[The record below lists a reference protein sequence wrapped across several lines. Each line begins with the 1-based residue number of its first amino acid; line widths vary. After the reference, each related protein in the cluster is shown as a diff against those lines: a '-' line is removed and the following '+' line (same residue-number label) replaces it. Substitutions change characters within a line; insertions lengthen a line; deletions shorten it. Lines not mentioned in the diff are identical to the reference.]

1 MTLQQLEYILAV
13 NQFRHFAKAAEYC
26 RVTQPTLSA
35 MIQKLEEELDT
46 RIFDRSQQPVCP
58 TPVGILIIEQAQK
71 ILVQAN
77 RIKNI
82 IEEEK
87 HSLTGTFKLGILP
100 TVAPYLLPRF
110 FPQLMKKYPDLDI
123 RVIEMKTNDIKKA
136 LQTGEIDAGIVASLA
151 GMEELQQTPLFYEQ
165 FFVYVSRKDILFNSE
180 VIRTSDL
187 NGEQLWLLDEGHCF
201 RDQLVRFCQM
211 KSARASQ
218 LAYHLGSMET
228 FMRMVES
235 GKGVTFI
242 PELAVLQLGDIQKEL
257 VRPFAI
263 PCPTRQI
270 VMLTNKNFIRHTLLE
285 ARLRKKIGVYGKCI
299 VTRLV
304 AERLQIG
311 FRHCDGGVPHGF

>member
-58 TPVGILIIEQAQK
+58 TPVGIHIIEQAQN

-100 TVAPYLLPRF
+100 TIAPYLLPRF
-110 FPQLMKKYPDLDI
+110 FPQLMKKYPNLDI
-123 RVIEMKTNDIKKA
+123 RVVEMKTNDIKKA

-165 FFVYVSRKDILFNSE
+165 FFAYVSREDALFNNE

-242 PELAVLQLGDIQKEL
+242 PELAVLQLGNAQKEL
-257 VRPFAI
+257 VRSFAI
-263 PCPTRQI
+263 PCPTRQ
-270 VMLTNKNFIRHTLLE
+270 VVLLTNKNFIRHTLLE
-285 ARLRKKIGVYGKCI
+285 V
-299 VTRLV
+299 LV
-304 AERLQIG
+304 KEIKLS
-311 FRHCDGGVPHGF
+311 VPKEMLSLKATQAVV

>member
-285 ARLRKKIGVYGKCI
+285 ALTKEIKSSIPKEMLSLKATQAIVYILSIG
-299 VTRLV
+299 
-304 AERLQIG
+304 
-311 FRHCDGGVPHGF
+311 P

>member
-58 TPVGILIIEQAQK
+58 TPVGIHIIEQAQN

-123 RVIEMKTNDIKKA
+123 RVVEMKTNDIKKA

-165 FFVYVSRKDILFNSE
+165 FFAYVSREDALFNNE

-201 RDQLVRFCQM
+201 RRPAGALLPDEVGTCQPACLSLGQHGDLYAHGRKRQRRDLHPRTGRSATGQCPERAGTFLRHPLPHPPGRAADQ
-211 KSARASQ
+211 
-218 LAYHLGSMET
+218 
-228 FMRMVES
+228 
-235 GKGVTFI
+235 
-242 PELAVLQLGDIQKEL
+242 
-257 VRPFAI
+257 
-263 PCPTRQI
+263 
-270 VMLTNKNFIRHTLLE
+270 
-285 ARLRKKIGVYGKCI
+285 
-299 VTRLV
+299 
-304 AERLQIG
+304 
-311 FRHCDGGVPHGF
+311 

>member
-58 TPVGILIIEQAQK
+58 TPVGIHIIEQAQN

-110 FPQLMKKYPDLDI
+110 FPRLMKKYPDLDI
-123 RVIEMKTNDIKKA
+123 RVVEMKTNDIKKA

-165 FFVYVSRKDILFNSE
+165 FFAYVSREDALFNNE

-242 PELAVLQLGDIQKEL
+242 PELAVLQLGDAQKEL
-257 VRPFAI
+257 VRSFAI
-263 PCPTRQI
+263 PCPTRQ
-270 VMLTNKNFIRHTLLE
+270 VVLLTNKNFIRHTLLE
-285 ARLRKKIGVYGKCI
+285 V
-299 VTRLV
+299 LV
-304 AERLQIG
+304 KEIKLS
-311 FRHCDGGVPHGF
+311 VPKEMLSLKATQAVV

>member
-58 TPVGILIIEQAQK
+58 TPVGIHIIEQAQN

-123 RVIEMKTNDIKKA
+123 RVVEMKTNDIKKA

-165 FFVYVSRKDILFNSE
+165 FFAYVSREDALFNNE

-187 NGEQLWLLDEGHCF
+187 NGEQLWLLDEGHCS

-242 PELAVLQLGDIQKEL
+242 PELAVLQLGDAQKEL
-257 VRPFAI
+257 VRSFAI
-263 PCPTRQI
+263 PCPTRQ
-270 VMLTNKNFIRHTLLE
+270 VVLLTNKNFIRHTLLE
-285 ARLRKKIGVYGKCI
+285 V
-299 VTRLV
+299 LV
-304 AERLQIG
+304 KEIKLS
-311 FRHCDGGVPHGF
+311 VPKEMLSLKATQAVV

>member
-58 TPVGILIIEQAQK
+58 TPVGIHIIEQAQN

-110 FPQLMKKYPDLDI
+110 FPQLMKKYPDIDI
-123 RVIEMKTNDIKKA
+123 RVVEMKTNDIKKA

-165 FFVYVSRKDILFNSE
+165 FFAYVSREDALFNNE

-242 PELAVLQLGDIQKEL
+242 PELAVLQLGDAQKEL
-257 VRPFAI
+257 VRSFAI
-263 PCPTRQI
+263 PCPTRQ
-270 VMLTNKNFIRHTLLE
+270 VVLLTNKNFIRHTLLE
-285 ARLRKKIGVYGKCI
+285 V
-299 VTRLV
+299 LV
-304 AERLQIG
+304 KEIKLS
-311 FRHCDGGVPHGF
+311 VPKEMLSLKATQAVV

>member
-201 RDQLVRFCQM
+201 RDQLMRFCQM

-285 ARLRKKIGVYGKCI
+285 ALTKEIKSSIPKEMLSLKATQAI
-299 VTRLV
+299 V
-304 AERLQIG
+304 
-311 FRHCDGGVPHGF
+311 

>member
-58 TPVGILIIEQAQK
+58 TPVGIHIIEQAQN

-123 RVIEMKTNDIKKA
+123 RVVEMKTNDIKKA

-165 FFVYVSRKDILFNSE
+165 FFAYVSREDALFNNE

-201 RDQLVRFCQM
+201 RDQLMRFCQM

-242 PELAVLQLGDIQKEL
+242 PELAVLQLGDAQKEL
-257 VRPFAI
+257 VRSFAI
-263 PCPTRQI
+263 PCPTRQ
-270 VMLTNKNFIRHTLLE
+270 VVLLTNKNFIRHTLLE
-285 ARLRKKIGVYGKCI
+285 V
-299 VTRLV
+299 LV
-304 AERLQIG
+304 KEIKLS
-311 FRHCDGGVPHGF
+311 VPKEMLSLKATQAVV

>member
-58 TPVGILIIEQAQK
+58 TPVGIHIIEQAQN

-123 RVIEMKTNDIKKA
+123 RVVEMKTNDIKKA

-165 FFVYVSRKDILFNSE
+165 FFAYVSREDALFNNE

-242 PELAVLQLGDIQKEL
+242 PELAVLQLGDAQKEL
-257 VRPFAI
+257 VRSFAI
-263 PCPTRQI
+263 PCPTRQ
-270 VMLTNKNFIRHTLLE
+270 VVLLTNKNFIRHTLLE
-285 ARLRKKIGVYGKCI
+285 V
-299 VTRLV
+299 LV
-304 AERLQIG
+304 KEIKLS
-311 FRHCDGGVPHGF
+311 VPKEMLLSLIHI

>member
-58 TPVGILIIEQAQK
+58 TPVGIHIIEQAQN

-123 RVIEMKTNDIKKA
+123 RVVEMKTNDIKKA
-136 LQTGEIDAGIVASLA
+136 LQTGEIDAGIVASLT

-165 FFVYVSRKDILFNSE
+165 FFAYVSREDTLFNNE

-242 PELAVLQLGDIQKEL
+242 PELAVLQLGDAQKEL

-285 ARLRKKIGVYGKCI
+285 V
-299 VTRLV
+299 LV
-304 AERLQIG
+304 KEIKLS
-311 FRHCDGGVPHGF
+311 VPKGMLSLKATQAVV

>member
-58 TPVGILIIEQAQK
+58 TPVGIHIIEQAQN

-87 HSLTGTFKLGILP
+87 HSLTGTFKLDILP

-123 RVIEMKTNDIKKA
+123 RVVEMKTNDIKKA

-165 FFVYVSRKDILFNSE
+165 FFAYVSREDALFNNE

-242 PELAVLQLGDIQKEL
+242 PELAVLQLGDAQKEL
-257 VRPFAI
+257 VRSFAI
-263 PCPTRQI
+263 PCPTRQ
-270 VMLTNKNFIRHTLLE
+270 VVLLTNKNFIRHTLLE
-285 ARLRKKIGVYGKCI
+285 V
-299 VTRLV
+299 LV
-304 AERLQIG
+304 KEIKLS
-311 FRHCDGGVPHGF
+311 VPKEMLSLKATQAVV

>member
-58 TPVGILIIEQAQK
+58 TPVGIHIIEQAQN

-123 RVIEMKTNDIKKA
+123 RVVEMKTNDIKKA

-165 FFVYVSRKDILFNSE
+165 FFAYVSREDALFNNE

-242 PELAVLQLGDIQKEL
+242 PELAVLQLGDAQKEL
-257 VRPFAI
+257 VRSFAI
-263 PCPTRQI
+263 PCPTRQ
-270 VMLTNKNFIRHTLLE
+270 VVLLTNKNFIRHTLLE
-285 ARLRKKIGVYGKCI
+285 VLVKEIKLSVPKEMLSLKA
-299 VTRLV
+299 TR
-304 AERLQIG
+304 
-311 FRHCDGGVPHGF
+311 

>member
-58 TPVGILIIEQAQK
+58 TPVGIHIIEQAQN

-82 IEEEK
+82 IEEEN

-123 RVIEMKTNDIKKA
+123 RVVEMKTNDIKKA

-165 FFVYVSRKDILFNSE
+165 FFAYVSREDALFNNE

-242 PELAVLQLGDIQKEL
+242 PELAVLQLGDAQKEL
-257 VRPFAI
+257 VRSFAI
-263 PCPTRQI
+263 PCPTRQ
-270 VMLTNKNFIRHTLLE
+270 VVLLTNKNFIRHTLLE
-285 ARLRKKIGVYGKCI
+285 V
-299 VTRLV
+299 LV
-304 AERLQIG
+304 KEIKLS
-311 FRHCDGGVPHGF
+311 VPKEMLSLKATQAVV

>member
-58 TPVGILIIEQAQK
+58 TPVGIHIIEQAQN

-123 RVIEMKTNDIKKA
+123 RVVEMKTNDIKKA

-165 FFVYVSRKDILFNSE
+165 FFAYVSREDALFNNE

-201 RDQLVRFCQM
+201 RDQLGRFCQM

-242 PELAVLQLGDIQKEL
+242 PELAVLQLGDAQKEL
-257 VRPFAI
+257 VRSFAI
-263 PCPTRQI
+263 PCPTRQ
-270 VMLTNKNFIRHTLLE
+270 VVLLTNKNFIRHTLLE
-285 ARLRKKIGVYGKCI
+285 V
-299 VTRLV
+299 LV
-304 AERLQIG
+304 KEIKLS
-311 FRHCDGGVPHGF
+311 VPKEMLSLKATQAVV

>member
-58 TPVGILIIEQAQK
+58 TPVGIHIIEQAQN

-110 FPQLMKKYPDLDI
+110 FPQLMKKYPNLDI
-123 RVIEMKTNDIKKA
+123 RVVEMKTNDIKKA

-165 FFVYVSRKDILFNSE
+165 FFAYVSREDALFNNE

-201 RDQLVRFCQM
+201 LVRFCQM

-242 PELAVLQLGDIQKEL
+242 PELAVLQLGDAQKEL
-257 VRPFAI
+257 VRSFAI
-263 PCPTRQI
+263 PCPTRQ
-270 VMLTNKNFIRHTLLE
+270 VVLLTNKNFIRHTLLE
-285 ARLRKKIGVYGKCI
+285 V
-299 VTRLV
+299 LV
-304 AERLQIG
+304 KEIKLS
-311 FRHCDGGVPHGF
+311 VPKEMLSLKATQAVV

>member
-58 TPVGILIIEQAQK
+58 TPVGIHIIEQAQN

-123 RVIEMKTNDIKKA
+123 RVVEMKTNDIKKA

-165 FFVYVSRKDILFNSE
+165 FFAYVSREDALFNNE

-211 KSARASQ
+211 KSARVSQ

-242 PELAVLQLGDIQKEL
+242 PELAVLQLGDAQKEL
-257 VRPFAI
+257 VRSFAI
-263 PCPTRQI
+263 PCPTRQ
-270 VMLTNKNFIRHTLLE
+270 VVLLTNKNFIRHTLLE
-285 ARLRKKIGVYGKCI
+285 V
-299 VTRLV
+299 LV
-304 AERLQIG
+304 KEIKLS
-311 FRHCDGGVPHGF
+311 VPKEMLSLKATQAVV

>member
-136 LQTGEIDAGIVASLA
+136 LQTGEIDAGIVASLT

-165 FFVYVSRKDILFNSE
+165 FFAYVSREDALFNNE

-242 PELAVLQLGDIQKEL
+242 PELAVLQLGDAQKEL
-257 VRPFAI
+257 VRSFAI
-263 PCPTRQI
+263 PCPTRQ
-270 VMLTNKNFIRHTLLE
+270 VVLLTNKNFIRHTLLE
-285 ARLRKKIGVYGKCI
+285 V
-299 VTRLV
+299 LV
-304 AERLQIG
+304 KEIKLS
-311 FRHCDGGVPHGF
+311 VPKEMLSLKATQAVV

>member
-58 TPVGILIIEQAQK
+58 TPVGIHIIEQAQN

-87 HSLTGTFKLGILP
+87 HSLTGIFKLGILP

-123 RVIEMKTNDIKKA
+123 RVVEMKTNDIKKA

-165 FFVYVSRKDILFNSE
+165 FFAYVSREDALFNNE

-242 PELAVLQLGDIQKEL
+242 PELAVLQLNKPQKEL

-263 PCPTRQI
+263 PCPTRQ
-270 VMLTNKNFIRHTLLE
+270 VVLLTNKNFIRHTLLE
-285 ARLRKKIGVYGKCI
+285 V
-299 VTRLV
+299 LV
-304 AERLQIG
+304 KEIKLS
-311 FRHCDGGVPHGF
+311 VPKEMLSLKATQAVV

>member
-1 MTLQQLEYILAV
+1 M
-13 NQFRHFAKAAEYC
+13 
-26 RVTQPTLSA
+26 PG
-35 MIQKLEEELDT
+35 DT
-46 RIFDRSQQPVCP
+46 AHPQCHDSETGRGTGHPDFDRSQQPVCP
-58 TPVGILIIEQAQK
+58 TPVGIHIIEQAQN

-123 RVIEMKTNDIKKA
+123 RVVEMKTNDIKKA

-165 FFVYVSRKDILFNSE
+165 FFAYVSREDALFNNE

-242 PELAVLQLGDIQKEL
+242 PELAVLQLGEAQKEL

-270 VMLTNKNFIRHTLLE
+270 VMLTNKNFIRHTLLNALTKE
-285 ARLRKKIGVYGKCI
+285 IQNAVPGEMQKLKAVQ
-299 VTRLV
+299 TLV
-304 AERLQIG
+304 
-311 FRHCDGGVPHGF
+311 

>member
-26 RVTQPTLSA
+26 RVTQHTLSA

-58 TPVGILIIEQAQK
+58 TPVGIHIIEQAQN

-110 FPQLMKKYPDLDI
+110 FPQLMKKYPNLDI
-123 RVIEMKTNDIKKA
+123 RVVEMKTNDIKKA

-165 FFVYVSRKDILFNSE
+165 FFAYVSREDALFNNE

-242 PELAVLQLGDIQKEL
+242 PELAVLQLGNAQKEL
-257 VRPFAI
+257 VRSFAI
-263 PCPTRQI
+263 PCPTRQ
-270 VMLTNKNFIRHTLLE
+270 VVLLTNKNFIRHTLLE
-285 ARLRKKIGVYGKCI
+285 V
-299 VTRLV
+299 LV
-304 AERLQIG
+304 KEIKLS
-311 FRHCDGGVPHGF
+311 VPKEMLSLKATQAVV

>member
-58 TPVGILIIEQAQK
+58 TPVGIHIIEQAQN

-123 RVIEMKTNDIKKA
+123 RVVEMKTNDIKKA

-151 GMEELQQTPLFYEQ
+151 GVEELQQTPLFYEQ
-165 FFVYVSRKDILFNSE
+165 FFAYVSREDALFNNE

-242 PELAVLQLGDIQKEL
+242 PELAVLQLGDAQKEL
-257 VRPFAI
+257 VRSFAI
-263 PCPTRQI
+263 PCPTRQ
-270 VMLTNKNFIRHTLLE
+270 VVLLTNKNFIRHTLLE
-285 ARLRKKIGVYGKCI
+285 V
-299 VTRLV
+299 LV
-304 AERLQIG
+304 KEIKLS
-311 FRHCDGGVPHGF
+311 VPKDMLSLKATQAVV

>member
-58 TPVGILIIEQAQK
+58 TPVGIHIIEQAQN

-87 HSLTGTFKLGILP
+87 HSLTGIFKLGILP

-123 RVIEMKTNDIKKA
+123 RVVEMKTNDIKKA

-165 FFVYVSRKDILFNSE
+165 FFAYVSREDALFNNE

-242 PELAVLQLGDIQKEL
+242 PELAVLQLVDAQKEL
-257 VRPFAI
+257 VRSFAI
-263 PCPTRQI
+263 PCPTRQ
-270 VMLTNKNFIRHTLLE
+270 VVLLTNKNFIRHTLLE
-285 ARLRKKIGVYGKCI
+285 V
-299 VTRLV
+299 LV
-304 AERLQIG
+304 KEIKLS
-311 FRHCDGGVPHGF
+311 VPKEMLSLKATQAVV

>member
-58 TPVGILIIEQAQK
+58 TPVGIHIIEQAQN

-123 RVIEMKTNDIKKA
+123 RVVEMKTNDIKKA

-165 FFVYVSRKDILFNSE
+165 FFAYVSREDALFNNE

-242 PELAVLQLGDIQKEL
+242 PELAVLQLGEAQKEL

-263 PCPTRQI
+263 PCPTRQ
-270 VMLTNKNFIRHTLLE
+270 VVLLTNKNFIRHTLLE
-285 ARLRKKIGVYGKCI
+285 V
-299 VTRLV
+299 LV
-304 AERLQIG
+304 KEIKLS
-311 FRHCDGGVPHGF
+311 VPKEMFSLKATQAVV

>member
-58 TPVGILIIEQAQK
+58 TPVGIHIIEQAQN

-123 RVIEMKTNDIKKA
+123 RVVEMKTNDIKKA

-165 FFVYVSRKDILFNSE
+165 FFAYVSREDALFNNE

-242 PELAVLQLGDIQKEL
+242 PELAVLQLGDAQKEL
-257 VRPFAI
+257 VRSFAI
-263 PCPTRQI
+263 PCPTRQ
-270 VMLTNKNFIRHTLLE
+270 VVLLTNKNFIRHTLLE
-285 ARLRKKIGVYGKCI
+285 VLIKEIK
-299 VTRLV
+299 LS
-304 AERLQIG
+304 
-311 FRHCDGGVPHGF
+311 VPKEMLSLKATQAVV

>member
-26 RVTQPTLSA
+26 RVSQPTLSA

-58 TPVGILIIEQAQK
+58 TPVGIHIIEQAQN

-123 RVIEMKTNDIKKA
+123 RVVEMKTNDIKKA

-165 FFVYVSRKDILFNSE
+165 FFAYVSREDALFNNE

-242 PELAVLQLGDIQKEL
+242 PELAVLQLGDAQKEL
-257 VRPFAI
+257 VRSFAI
-263 PCPTRQI
+263 PCPTRQ
-270 VMLTNKNFIRHTLLE
+270 VVLLTNKNFIRHTLLE
-285 ARLRKKIGVYGKCI
+285 V
-299 VTRLV
+299 LV
-304 AERLQIG
+304 KEIKLS
-311 FRHCDGGVPHGF
+311 VPKEMLSLKATQAVV

>member
-58 TPVGILIIEQAQK
+58 TPVGIHIIEQAQN

-123 RVIEMKTNDIKKA
+123 RVVEMKTNDIKKA

-165 FFVYVSRKDILFNSE
+165 FFAYVSREDALFNNE

-242 PELAVLQLGDIQKEL
+242 PELAALQLGDAQKEL
-257 VRPFAI
+257 VRSFAI
-263 PCPTRQI
+263 PCPTRQ
-270 VMLTNKNFIRHTLLE
+270 VVLLTNKNFIRHTLLE
-285 ARLRKKIGVYGKCI
+285 V
-299 VTRLV
+299 LV
-304 AERLQIG
+304 KEIKLS
-311 FRHCDGGVPHGF
+311 VPKEMLSLKATQAVV

>member
-123 RVIEMKTNDIKKA
+123 RVVEMKTNDIKKA

-165 FFVYVSRKDILFNSE
+165 FFAYVSREDALFNNE

-201 RDQLVRFCQM
+201 RDQLVRLCQM

-242 PELAVLQLGDIQKEL
+242 PELAVLQLGDAQKEL
-257 VRPFAI
+257 VRSFAI
-263 PCPTRQI
+263 PCPTRQ
-270 VMLTNKNFIRHTLLE
+270 VVLLTNKNFIRHTLLE
-285 ARLRKKIGVYGKCI
+285 V
-299 VTRLV
+299 LV
-304 AERLQIG
+304 KEIKLS
-311 FRHCDGGVPHGF
+311 VPKEMLSLKATQAVV

>member
-58 TPVGILIIEQAQK
+58 TPVGIHIIEQAQN

-123 RVIEMKTNDIKKA
+123 RVVEMKTNDIKKA

-165 FFVYVSRKDILFNSE
+165 FFAYVSREDALFNNE

-242 PELAVLQLGDIQKEL
+242 PELAVLQLGDAQKEL
-257 VRPFAI
+257 VRSFAI
-263 PCPTRQI
+263 PCPTRQ
-270 VMLTNKNFIRHTLLE
+270 VVLLTNKNFIRHTLLE
-285 ARLRKKIGVYGKCI
+285 V
-299 VTRLV
+299 LV
-304 AERLQIG
+304 KEIKLS
-311 FRHCDGGVPHGF
+311 VPKEILSLKATQAVV

>member
-1 MTLQQLEYILAV
+1 MTIQQLEYILAV
-13 NQFRHFAKAAEYC
+13 DQFRHFARAAEYC

-58 TPVGILIIEQAQK
+58 TPVGIHIIEQAQN

-123 RVIEMKTNDIKKA
+123 RVVEMKTNDIKKA

-165 FFVYVSRKDILFNSE
+165 FFAYVSREDALFNNE

-242 PELAVLQLGDIQKEL
+242 PELAVLQLGDAQKEL
-257 VRPFAI
+257 VRSFAI
-263 PCPTRQI
+263 PCPTRQ
-270 VMLTNKNFIRHTLLE
+270 VVLLTNKNFIRHTLLE
-285 ARLRKKIGVYGKCI
+285 V
-299 VTRLV
+299 LV
-304 AERLQIG
+304 KEIKLS
-311 FRHCDGGVPHGF
+311 VPKEMLSLKATQAVV

>member
-58 TPVGILIIEQAQK
+58 TPVGILIIEQAQN

-201 RDQLVRFCQM
+201 RDQLMRFCQM

-285 ARLRKKIGVYGKCI
+285 ALTKEIKSSIPKEMLSLKATQAI
-299 VTRLV
+299 V
-304 AERLQIG
+304 
-311 FRHCDGGVPHGF
+311 